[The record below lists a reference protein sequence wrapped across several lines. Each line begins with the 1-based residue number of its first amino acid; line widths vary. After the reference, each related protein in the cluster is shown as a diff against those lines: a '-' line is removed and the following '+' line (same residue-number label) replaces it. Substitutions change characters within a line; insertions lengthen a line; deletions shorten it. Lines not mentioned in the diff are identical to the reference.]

1 MCVQQN
7 PSNKETIGTTHG
19 VQSMEV
25 SVFQGFLFK
34 FLVDMVMHTH
44 MIWPHFCSWSSG
56 LLCVCE
62 KALKALL
69 VTSTIDILVKKN
81 TV

>member
-19 VQSMEV
+19 VQV

-34 FLVDMVMHTH
+34 FLVDMVMGNAYLHDMATFLQLEL
-44 MIWPHFCSWSSG
+44 W
-56 LLCVCE
+56 LAVC
-62 KALKALL
+62 L
-69 VTSTIDILVKKN
+69 
-81 TV
+81 